1 MFFLRTRMTGGQKQ
15 KAKGTKHCIIAFAT
29 WNVHTVVENAGGDR
43 RIGRSRA
50 KPGPGPQVSDTS
62 VDLHYM
68 DRKLDFLVKELRR
81 LGVVIAGIQETQ
93 WFGKDMW
100 TVDGYTLL
108 HSGRT
113 LPDET
118 DPRVRNEGVGILLG
132 RHAIMAWK
140 NAGETWEA
148 VSSRVVTARLKVVGR
163 GRAVNDL
170 TIMNTWFKKPQV
182 HLATW
187 KHPATKQA
195 HMTDFVL
202 IRKGQRRPCRDVR
215 VCGSGCCWSD
225 YHLVRGKVQLQIP
238 RKKKVDTHV
247 PLAVHSLSSKDCREE
262 FQQTLCKL
270 LLQHPHCVNDQPE
283 YNWERLKKCVV
294 EAAEDYLGRAGKRQ
308 PDWFLDFTDTLM
320 PLVATKRRAH
330 CRFLRNHNTSV
341 DEAKEAWV
349 SRVTREAE
357 LERKNGKQRWTS
369 IRKLQ
374 IAHVGIRPAQST
386 KLYKREGGVTSGP
399 EEVKATWH

>member
-15 KAKGTKHCIIAFAT
+15 KAKGTKHRTIAFAT

-50 KPGPGPQVSDTS
+50 RPGPGPQVPDTS

-118 DPRVRNEGVGILLG
+118 DPQVRNEGVGILLN
-132 RHAIMAWK
+132 RHATMAWK

-170 TIMNTWFKKPQV
+170 TILNTWFEKPQV

-202 IRKGQRRPCRDVR
+202 TRKGQRRLCRDVR

-238 RKKKVDTHV
+238 RKKKVNTHV

-262 FQQTLCKL
+262 R
-270 LLQHPHCVNDQPE
+270 E
-283 YNWERLKKCVV
+283 W
-294 EAAEDYLGRAGKRQ
+294 
-308 PDWFLDFTDTLM
+308 
-320 PLVATKRRAH
+320 
-330 CRFLRNHNTSV
+330 
-341 DEAKEAWV
+341 
-349 SRVTREAE
+349 EAE
-357 LERKNGKQRWTS
+357 MDKYPETPDCSCRKKTCPVN
-369 IRKLQ
+369 
-374 IAHVGIRPAQST
+374 
-386 KLYKREGGVTSGP
+386 
-399 EEVKATWH
+399 